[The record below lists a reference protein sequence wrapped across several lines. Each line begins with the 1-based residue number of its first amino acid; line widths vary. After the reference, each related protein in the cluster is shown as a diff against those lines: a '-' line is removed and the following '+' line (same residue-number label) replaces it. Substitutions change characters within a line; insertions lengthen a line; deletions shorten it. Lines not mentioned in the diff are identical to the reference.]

1 MQYLC
6 RLCALHVN
14 SYNIYLK
21 FRSYMKVGFISTNF
35 LLITSY
41 ISLSVGL
48 IKTLQSKSLQMYETV
63 YLSCYSVHVCMKSEL
78 LDDHIPTDVHVL
90 CLMILL
96 SIPSGLLEHQFGDG
110 VLYNYVKISPSLA
123 AIVLQ
128 KILVE
133 KFFTNVVKVVIF

>member
-1 MQYLC
+1 
-6 RLCALHVN
+6 
-14 SYNIYLK
+14 
-21 FRSYMKVGFISTNF
+21 MKP
-35 LLITSY
+35 
-41 ISLSVGL
+41 
-48 IKTLQSKSLQMYETV
+48 
-63 YLSCYSVHVCMKSEL
+63 EL
-78 LDDHIPTDVHVL
+78 LDDHIPTGVHVL

-110 VLYNYVKISPSLA
+110 VLYNYVKISPSLV